1 MVSLAIYQT
10 VNPDLPQTF
19 QQGNKTKAL
28 YSMLPVFES
37 LREPEDFEEDDRCWM
52 YPTQVSTQRRED
64 FRLLV
69 DEFMEESQGKRKEPN
84 LSTYR
89 RHMEQLLLNLI
100 NALFMHRWLLIAL
113 DEKAYREDDV
123 YIKAGWQFRTMRA
136 VVKHFEEDG
145 LVYLRKGARY
155 NKQPLRT
162 RIYPTPALAPYLYP
176 FVLDTVQTF
185 DGPYVATKRPSD
197 HWKAVMD
204 GVTPMEEPELIKIN
218 QFLKE
223 QDWACKAPIRLIYN
237 QDFLNGGRLY
247 TAYQNLPTRKA
258 DIRKKTLINGEPLCE
273 VDFSANQLRLQ
284 LAVLFEQDAGEYPY
298 DEIAL
303 LSKVYDREKVKAFM
317 VIAFGAN
324 SREKAAKACW
334 KKQINRKQFIAL
346 ESATITIYPKIKLF
360 DGWTHQGQNL
370 EGQILKKVML
380 KGVDEGVVCLPVHDA
395 VAVQRRHEAWAVRT
409 MISTWTDVVGCD
421 VQPRVKVDI
430 A

>member
-52 YPTQVSTQRRED
+52 HPTQVSTQRRED

-84 LSTYR
+84 LSAYR

-113 DEKAYREDDV
+113 DEKAYREDEV
-123 YIKAGWQFRTMRA
+123 YIKAGWQFRTMRP

-162 RIYPTPALAPYLYP
+162 RIYPTPALASYLCP

-185 DGPYVATKRPSD
+185 D
-197 HWKAVMD
+197 
-204 GVTPMEEPELIKIN
+204 EP
-218 QFLKE
+218 
-223 QDWACKAPIRLIYN
+223 
-237 QDFLNGGRLY
+237 
-247 TAYQNLPTRKA
+247 
-258 DIRKKTLINGEPLCE
+258 
-273 VDFSANQLRLQ
+273 
-284 LAVLFEQDAGEYPY
+284 
-298 DEIAL
+298 
-303 LSKVYDREKVKAFM
+303 
-317 VIAFGAN
+317 
-324 SREKAAKACW
+324 
-334 KKQINRKQFIAL
+334 
-346 ESATITIYPKIKLF
+346 
-360 DGWTHQGQNL
+360 
-370 EGQILKKVML
+370 
-380 KGVDEGVVCLPVHDA
+380 
-395 VAVQRRHEAWAVRT
+395 
-409 MISTWTDVVGCD
+409 
-421 VQPRVKVDI
+421 
-430 A
+430 